1 MTEKLYK
8 RSIDYLD
15 ILCNRIPGRGVG
27 SEGNREATRF
37 FEQELTQLDWR
48 TSKAEFD
55 AMDWSDGGANLMCGY
70 DSFEVFGG
78 PYSLPFSGTR
88 QLVAISDTA
97 GLEKAELEEKIVLLY
112 SEIAREQLMPK
123 NFVFYNPDEHRR
135 IIALLEKGK
144 PAAIISA
151 TGRNSA
157 LAGGAYPFPLIED
170 GDFDIPSVYMTEE
183 EGERLLQHVG
193 SMVTLVSRSQRIPGK
208 GYNVIGLKGGK
219 QELRRTTDG
228 SSSGDDFGRLIARAS
243 ESNSGDTGNTE
254 SAEASIK
261 PDRIVVTA
269 HIDAKKGTPGA
280 IDNATGVIV
289 LLLLADLLHDYEGQ
303 QKIELVA
310 FNGEDYYAVPG
321 QMNYIMANQGKF
333 SEMLLNIN
341 IDGAGY
347 LEGITA
353 FSPFNLPE
361 EIYSKTSSVIA
372 RYAGITEGAQWPQ
385 GDHSIFVQYG
395 VPALAVSSKWFI
407 DNMESQDITHT
418 PKDNPGI
425 TDCRKLVE
433 IALALNDLI
442 RLI

>member
-1 MTEKLYK
+1 MTDKYYSQSLY
-8 RSIDYLD
+8 YLD
-15 ILCNRIPGRGVG
+15 VLCNRITGRSVG

-37 FEQELTQLDWR
+37 FEHELSQLGWH
-48 TSKAEFD
+48 TSEVEFD

-70 DSFEVFGG
+70 DSFEVFVG
-78 PYSLPFSGTR
+78 PYSLPFSGTS
-88 QLVAISDTA
+88 QLVAVSDIA
-97 GLEKAELEEKIVLLY
+97 GLEKGEIQDKIVLLHG
-112 SEIAREQLMPK
+112 EIAREQLMPK
-123 NFVFYNPDEHRR
+123 NFVFYNPEEHQR

-151 TGRNSA
+151 TGRNST
-157 LAGGAYPFPLIED
+157 LAGGVYPFPLIED

-183 EGERLLQHVG
+183 EGMRLLSHDG
-193 SMVTLVSRSQRIPGK
+193 ETVTLNSESERIPGK
-208 GYNVIGLKGGK
+208 GYNITAVKGPK
-219 QELRRTTDG
+219 D
-228 SSSGDDFGRLIARAS
+228 A
-243 ESNSGDTGNTE
+243 
-254 SAEASIK
+254 
-261 PDRIVVTA
+261 DRIVVTA

-289 LLLLADLLHDYEGQ
+289 LLLLADLLHDYEGPQ
-303 QKIELVA
+303 RVELVA

-321 QMNYIMANQGKF
+321 QMNFIMANQEKF

-347 LEGITA
+347 REGISA

-361 EIYSKTSSVIA
+361 ELYRKTAGVIN
-372 RYAGITEGAQWPQ
+372 RYPGITEGAQWPQ

-418 PKDNPGI
+418 PKDNPEI
-425 TDCRKLVE
+425 TDCHKVVE
-433 IALALNDLI
+433 IAFALNDLI